1 MVPAREAECRAAVA
15 GGRQKRPVLFKPA
28 TGSTGPKFKDKGC
41 RGQNR
46 DRKGSSGHICSPYLH
61 FLLKFLCFL
70 FFVTL
75 ISLWPIA
82 DCGGRNEPGL
92 AGPSCFL
99 PGTGGRGELLF
110 PVQMGLNT
118 MHQTCRKGPF
128 MALDPLLSSKN
139 SRERRSEESLLSLA
153 PLCLGYWLCR
163 LDPTLDL
170 TGYAASIS
178 AMVGM
183 VCGAYWVPWR
193 CPGLRNLL
201 ET

>member
-1 MVPAREAECRAAVA
+1 MNQAWQVLPASC
-15 GGRQKRPVLFKPA
+15 Q
-28 TGSTGPKFKDKGC
+28 
-41 RGQNR
+41 
-46 DRKGSSGHICSPYLH
+46 
-61 FLLKFLCFL
+61 
-70 FFVTL
+70 
-75 ISLWPIA
+75 
-82 DCGGRNEPGL
+82 GL
-92 AGPSCFL
+92 VCVCV
-99 PGTGGRGELLF
+99 GELLF

-139 SRERRSEESLLSLA
+139 SRERRSKESLLSLA